1 MAKEM
6 DSAQILRH
14 LEEDMGNLLRLF
26 DQKNVY
32 EVILNSY
39 LREDGTYEG
48 HIWYEHSG
56 KGMVRAINETKIDI
70 SRYSTP
76 KIGDIVFY
84 RYVDEED
91 GRRIL
96 NYHVL
101 PQTASEIRET
111 IGIVLKN
118 SIITDLEGNDY
129 LNQEEH
135 FKLNVLADNI
145 AKQNQYYY
153 REPIPTSDIENI
165 QLLVDTVNKKLG
177 RLIGIAFKVG
187 IIEVVNEGGLAQF
200 NRNPQ
205 YILTKEFVKMT
216 ASKAEQIMG
225 ILAAANGGLH
235 FHEKEPRLE
244 CSIPF
249 YHHRFTGQRSPIVT
263 SPSFTIRKHGSTVK
277 DLSEYVNEE
286 IMPSHVAQTIR
297 DWIFRGYGILIAG
310 GTGSGK
316 TTMLNSIIRETA
328 RIHPN
333 LRAGIIEDTP
343 EIKCDIENSFLFRKS
358 KEVSIDDLLV
368 TSLRMRPDSI
378 TVGEVRSKEAY
389 TLFKAML
396 TGHRNC
402 YGTIH
407 ASGAYEATFRFEQCV
422 KEHPD
427 CANSP
432 VPRHQI
438 ALALNG
444 IISIQKTTVR
454 VQRNGY
460 YENVI
465 KRKVTALREIIGYDP
480 KHDIYEDIML
490 YQDKEAVIEE
500 KNPQEVNKFKQ
511 YQ

>member
-6 DSAQILRH
+6 DTAQILRH
-14 LEEDMGNLLRLF
+14 LEEDMGNLLKLF
-26 DQKNVY
+26 EQDNVF

-39 LREDGTYEG
+39 LREDGIYEG
-48 HIWYEHSG
+48 HIWYEQAG
-56 KGMVRAINETKIDI
+56 KGMVRAISTTKVDI
-70 SRYSTP
+70 SKYSTP
-76 KIGDIVFY
+76 KIGDIVLY
-84 RYVDEED
+84 RYVNED
-91 GRRIL
+91 SGHKIL

-101 PQTASEIRET
+101 PKNAKEIRE
-111 IGIVLKN
+111 IVGIVLKN
-118 SIITDLEGNDY
+118 SLVIDIEGNDY

-135 FKLNVLADNI
+135 FKLNVLAENI
-145 AKQNQYYY
+145 SEYNQYYFK
-153 REPIPTSDIENI
+153 EPILDEDINDI
-165 QLLVDTVNKKLG
+165 QLLLDKVNEKLN
-177 RLIGIAFKVG
+177 RLIGIAFRLDVM
-187 IIEVVNEGGLAQF
+187 EVISEVQLKQF
-200 NRNPQ
+200 NCKPK
-205 YILTKEFVKMT
+205 YILTKDFIKMT

-249 YHHRFTGQRSPIVT
+249 YHHRFTGQRAPIVT
-263 SPSFTIRKHGSTVK
+263 FPSFTIRKHGSTVK
-277 DLSEYVNEE
+277 DLSEYVEE
-286 IMPSHVAQTIR
+286 GTMPAHVAETIR
-297 DWIFRGYGILIAG
+297 SWILRGYSIVIAG

-343 EIKCDIENSFLFRKS
+343 EIKCDIENSFIFRKS

-378 TVGEVRSKEAY
+378 TVGEVRSREAY

-407 ASGAYEATFRFEQCV
+407 ANGAYEATFRFEQCV

-427 CANSP
+427 CANSS

-454 VQRNGY
+454 VQKNGY
-460 YENVI
+460 YENII
-465 KRKVTALREIIGYDP
+465 KRKVTALREIVGYDP

-500 KNPQEVNKFKQ
+500 KNPLEINKFKK